1 MALIESTKLVI
12 INVVKL
18 RKTVFDLFSIDYKTH
33 LNCLYAHTL
42 EIPETV

>member
-1 MALIESTKLVI
+1 MALIESAKLGI

-18 RKTVFDLFSIDYKTH
+18 RKTVFALFSIDYKSY